1 MPICV
6 RPCFKVERGMGFS
19 NAGQADPTW
28 WRRVQRCAEQRT
40 SFSSGGAREGLA
52 RRELY
57 PIRDT
62 LGNSAQLRTFTAN
75 DAMAEDGQGVE
86 MTSRAAFGPV
96 RVEAIEGMA
105 DRTVLA
111 LVVVYGIPPD

>member
-1 MPICV
+1 
-6 RPCFKVERGMGFS
+6 
-19 NAGQADPTW
+19 
-28 WRRVQRCAEQRT
+28 
-40 SFSSGGAREGLA
+40 
-52 RRELY
+52 
-57 PIRDT
+57 
-62 LGNSAQLRTFTAN
+62 LRTFTAN
-75 DAMAEDGQGVE
+75 DAVGEGGQGVE